1 MIFKCELKIY
11 KIFSMVHFE
20 KKENNRKHRNGVERA
35 KLLLQY
41 VCVCLTVGRRYQAM
55 LSGASSLESVDLAN
69 KQIIN
74 RFCFSVLI
82 VFTKFLLPAA
92 FRPPCFQVYSIFCYG
107 HVRLFHQL
115 HPTTKTNCIF
125 VSFEIIMGCTES
137 SLSERK
143 NGSCWPTVDE
153 GAENAMVSKKRQSVL
168 TNRQQ
173 QRPKPEAEEQIML
186 TTSNLSN
193 MQLPQIVVFSESTGK
208 NDLQSDKNENTGN
221 SSCIDD
227 SENESASLDGLK
239 KVRRSTMFKLNKLV
253 EVEKHQ
259 EGHLGGGHR
268 LDPCSSSSSSSDLE
282 KHTRTILRRFPFPTM
297 NNANRPSPG
306 SSPRFGMKTVKCIT
320 WRRDTVPPD
329 IRSADEARPQQLD
342 PVIWHAQHALNYMVV
357 KSVETAIPVVVPL
370 EKWLQ
375 DRLSSWVQLSGHDG
389 TIVPA
394 SDSTLWK
401 KRASNESNESNAY
414 IKLMNDPL
422 SNFVAKFYLFIEIE
436 DLTRHFNNPAIMDVK
451 IGTRTFLESEVNNP
465 AKRADLY
472 KKMIAIDGNEPTEE
486 EHADKA
492 ITKLRYMQFR
502 ERESSTAE
510 FGFRIEAIKSSDGH
524 TEKNFKRV
532 KSKDEIMEILI
543 HFFGPDSKKVR
554 GIFVKRL
561 KVLRRKL
568 LRSAVFMTHEFIGSS
583 LLFMYDKKHANV
595 WMIDFAKVCPVETV
609 TLNHTSSWQFGNH
622 EDGYFVGLD
631 NLIQIFEEMKLFEMR
646 RLSANTTKKNSNSS
660 SISRMSNSGFS

>member
-268 LDPCSSSSSSSDLE
+268 LDPNLLKQQYLSWFLWKNGYRID
-282 KHTRTILRRFPFPTM
+282 FPV
-297 NNANRPSPG
+297 G
-306 SSPRFGMKTVKCIT
+306 SSY
-320 WRRDTVPPD
+320 
-329 IRSADEARPQQLD
+329 
-342 PVIWHAQHALNYMVV
+342 PVMMVIV
-357 KSVETAIPVVVPL
+357 LAPL
-370 EKWLQ
+370 AAFVLY
-375 DRLSSWVQLSGHDG
+375 LASISG

-510 FGFRIEAIKSSDGH
+510 FGFRIEAIK
-524 TEKNFKRV
+524 
-532 KSKDEIMEILI
+532 
-543 HFFGPDSKKVR
+543 
-554 GIFVKRL
+554 
-561 KVLRRKL
+561 
-568 LRSAVFMTHEFIGSS
+568 FIGSS

>member
-1 MIFKCELKIY
+1 MSPNRLTIN
-11 KIFSMVHFE
+11 FE
-20 KKENNRKHRNGVERA
+20 
-35 KLLLQY
+35 
-41 VCVCLTVGRRYQAM
+41 T
-55 LSGASSLESVDLAN
+55 
-69 KQIIN
+69 
-74 RFCFSVLI
+74 
-82 VFTKFLLPAA
+82 
-92 FRPPCFQVYSIFCYG
+92 
-107 HVRLFHQL
+107 
-115 HPTTKTNCIF
+115 
-125 VSFEIIMGCTES
+125 IMGCTES

-153 GAENAMVSKKRQSVL
+153 GAENAMVGKKRQPVL
-168 TNRQQ
+168 VSRQQ
-173 QRPKPEAEEQIML
+173 QRPKPEAEKQIML

-193 MQLPQIVVFSESTGK
+193 MQLPKIVVFSESTGK
-208 NDLQSDKNENTGN
+208 DDLQSDNNENTGN

-239 KVRRSTMFKLNKLV
+239 KVRRSTMFKLNKHV
-253 EVEKHQ
+253 EVEKQQ

-306 SSPRFGMKTVKCIT
+306 SSPRFGMKTVKCIS

-329 IRSADEARPQQLD
+329 IRPADEARPQQLD

-357 KSVETAIPVVVPL
+357 LIL
-370 EKWLQ
+370 EKSTVKLYGIIFIFSIPYFNLKYIVV
-375 DRLSSWVQLSGHDG
+375 RLNLLKQQYLSWFLWKNGCKIDYPVGCSYPVMMVIVLAPLAACVLYLASISG

-422 SNFVAKFYLFIEIE
+422 SNFVAKFYREVEYKGDLFIEIE
-436 DLTRHFNNPAIMDVK
+436 DLTRHFNSPAIMDVK

-510 FGFRIEAIKSSDGH
+510 FGFRIEAIKSSDGR

-532 KSKDEIMEILI
+532 KSKD
-543 HFFGPDSKKVR
+543 
-554 GIFVKRL
+554 
-561 KVLRRKL
+561 
-568 LRSAVFMTHEFIGSS
+568 EFIGSS

-631 NLIQIFEEMKLFEMR
+631 NLIQVRNSLLISFLNYSFDLIFF
-646 RLSANTTKKNSNSS
+646 A
-660 SISRMSNSGFS
+660 

>member
-1 MIFKCELKIY
+1 LVNSLFCIRCLLFIA
-11 KIFSMVHFE
+11 ISA
-20 KKENNRKHRNGVERA
+20 RA
-35 KLLLQY
+35 KLLLQC
-41 VCVCLTVGRRYQAM
+41 VCVCVYLSFNVIRQCCLMRHLWNLLTSTSFYLQ
-55 LSGASSLESVDLAN
+55 LAN

-82 VFTKFLLPAA
+82 VFTKFVLPAA
-92 FRPPCFQVYSIFCYG
+92 FRLFAFNFLLRPCSPFTPTAADEN
-107 HVRLFHQL
+107 QL
-115 HPTTKTNCIF
+115 HFCK
-125 VSFEIIMGCTES
+125 
-137 SLSERK
+137 
-143 NGSCWPTVDE
+143 
-153 GAENAMVSKKRQSVL
+153 
-168 TNRQQ
+168 
-173 QRPKPEAEEQIML
+173 
-186 TTSNLSN
+186 
-193 MQLPQIVVFSESTGK
+193 
-208 NDLQSDKNENTGN
+208 
-221 SSCIDD
+221 
-227 SENESASLDGLK
+227 
-239 KVRRSTMFKLNKLV
+239 
-253 EVEKHQ
+253 
-259 EGHLGGGHR
+259 
-268 LDPCSSSSSSSDLE
+268 
-282 KHTRTILRRFPFPTM
+282 
-297 NNANRPSPG
+297 
-306 SSPRFGMKTVKCIT
+306 
-320 WRRDTVPPD
+320 
-329 IRSADEARPQQLD
+329 
-342 PVIWHAQHALNYMVV
+342 

-543 HFFGPDSKKVR
+543 NFFGPDSKKVR

-583 LLFMYDKKHANV
+583 LLFMYDKKHADV

-609 TLNHTSSWQFGNH
+609 TLNHTSSWQLGNH

-631 NLIQIFEEMKLFEMR
+631 NLIQQVLMVSVLDW
-646 RLSANTTKKNSNSS
+646 NSIQPS
-660 SISRMSNSGFS
+660 

>member
-1 MIFKCELKIY
+1 
-11 KIFSMVHFE
+11 
-20 KKENNRKHRNGVERA
+20 
-35 KLLLQY
+35 
-41 VCVCLTVGRRYQAM
+41 
-55 LSGASSLESVDLAN
+55 
-69 KQIIN
+69 
-74 RFCFSVLI
+74 
-82 VFTKFLLPAA
+82 
-92 FRPPCFQVYSIFCYG
+92 
-107 HVRLFHQL
+107 
-115 HPTTKTNCIF
+115 
-125 VSFEIIMGCTES
+125 MGCTES

-153 GAENAMVSKKRQSVL
+153 GAENAMVGKKRQPVL
-168 TNRQQ
+168 VSRQQ
-173 QRPKPEAEEQIML
+173 QRPKPEAEKQIML

-193 MQLPQIVVFSESTGK
+193 MQLPKIVVFSESTGK
-208 NDLQSDKNENTGN
+208 DDLQSDNNENTGN

-239 KVRRSTMFKLNKLV
+239 KVRRSTMFKLNKHV
-253 EVEKHQ
+253 EVEKQQ

-268 LDPCSSSSSSSDLE
+268 LDPNLLKQQYLSWFLWKNGCKIDYPVGCSY
-282 KHTRTILRRFPFPTM
+282 
-297 NNANRPSPG
+297 
-306 SSPRFGMKTVKCIT
+306 
-320 WRRDTVPPD
+320 
-329 IRSADEARPQQLD
+329 
-342 PVIWHAQHALNYMVV
+342 PVMMVIV
-357 KSVETAIPVVVPL
+357 LAPL
-370 EKWLQ
+370 AACVLY
-375 DRLSSWVQLSGHDG
+375 LASISG

-422 SNFVAKFYLFIEIE
+422 SNFVAKFYREVEYKGDLFIEIE
-436 DLTRHFNNPAIMDVK
+436 DLTRHFNSPAIMDVK

-510 FGFRIEAIKSSDGH
+510 FGFRIEAIK
-524 TEKNFKRV
+524 
-532 KSKDEIMEILI
+532 
-543 HFFGPDSKKVR
+543 
-554 GIFVKRL
+554 
-561 KVLRRKL
+561 
-568 LRSAVFMTHEFIGSS
+568 FIGSS

-631 NLIQIFEEMKLFEMR
+631 NLIQVRNSLLISFLNYSFDLIFF
-646 RLSANTTKKNSNSS
+646 A
-660 SISRMSNSGFS
+660 

>member
-1 MIFKCELKIY
+1 
-11 KIFSMVHFE
+11 
-20 KKENNRKHRNGVERA
+20 
-35 KLLLQY
+35 
-41 VCVCLTVGRRYQAM
+41 
-55 LSGASSLESVDLAN
+55 
-69 KQIIN
+69 
-74 RFCFSVLI
+74 
-82 VFTKFLLPAA
+82 
-92 FRPPCFQVYSIFCYG
+92 
-107 HVRLFHQL
+107 
-115 HPTTKTNCIF
+115 
-125 VSFEIIMGCTES
+125 MGCTGS

-143 NGSCWPTVDE
+143 NGSCWPAVDE
-153 GAENAMVSKKRQSVL
+153 GAENAMVGKKRQPMLASC
-168 TNRQQ
+168 QQ
-173 QRPKPEAEEQIML
+173 QRPNADAEQITL
-186 TTSNLSN
+186 TTSSIGTK
-193 MQLPQIVVFSESTGK
+193 QLPKIVIFSESSGRV
-208 NDLQSDKNENTGN
+208 DFQSVNNNNNNNNNNNTDN
-221 SSCIDD
+221 SRSMQDD
-227 SENESASLDGLK
+227 SENESASLDGEK
-239 KVRRSTMFKLNKLV
+239 KIRSTLFKLKVV
-253 EVEKHQ
+253 ELEKQ
-259 EGHLGGGHR
+259 KDGHLGSYDASHR
-268 LDPCSSSSSSSDLE
+268 LDPCSLSLSSSSSSSDLE
-282 KHTRTILRRFPFPTM
+282 KHTRSILRRFPFLTI
-297 NNANRPSPG
+297 NNGNRPSPG
-306 SSPRFGMKTVKCIT
+306 SSPRFGMKTVNCIT
-320 WRRDTVPPD
+320 WRRDTLPPD
-329 IRSADEARPQQLD
+329 VHSAEQARPQQLD

-422 SNFVAKFYLFIEIE
+422 SNFVAKFYREVEYKGDLFIEIE

-554 GIFVKRL
+554 SIFVKRL

-568 LRSAVFMTHEFIGSS
+568 LRSTVFMTHEFIGSS

-609 TLNHTSSWQFGNH
+609 TLNHTSSWQLGNH

-631 NLIQIFEEMKLFEMR
+631 NLIQVSTIC
-646 RLSANTTKKNSNSS
+646 
-660 SISRMSNSGFS
+660 

>member
-1 MIFKCELKIY
+1 LCC
-11 KIFSMVHFE
+11 
-20 KKENNRKHRNGVERA
+20 
-35 KLLLQY
+35 LLLF
-41 VCVCLTVGRRYQAM
+41 
-55 LSGASSLESVDLAN
+55 AS
-69 KQIIN
+69 
-74 RFCFSVLI
+74 
-82 VFTKFLLPAA
+82 LL
-92 FRPPCFQVYSIFCYG
+92 SIFCSG
-107 HVRLFHQL
+107 HVHHLHQL
-115 HPTTKTNCIF
+115 QPTKTNCIF

-143 NGSCWPTVDE
+143 NGSCWQTVDE
-153 GAENAMVSKKRQSVL
+153 GAENTMVGKKRQPVL
-168 TNRQQ
+168 ASRQQ
-173 QRPKPEAEEQIML
+173 QRPNAEAEQITL
-186 TTSNLSN
+186 TTSSVGGTK
-193 MQLPQIVVFSESTGK
+193 QLPKIVIFSESSGRV
-208 NDLQSDKNENTGN
+208 DFQSDNNNNTGN

-227 SENESASLDGLK
+227 SENESASLDAEK
-239 KVRRSTMFKLNKLV
+239 KIRSTLFKLKVV
-253 EVEKHQ
+253 ELEKHKD
-259 EGHLGGGHR
+259 GHLDSSDASHR
-268 LDPCSSSSSSSDLE
+268 LDPCSLSLSSSSSSSDLE
-282 KHTRTILRRFPFPTM
+282 KHTRSILRRFPFLTI
-297 NNANRPSPG
+297 NNGNRPSPG
-306 SSPRFGMKTVKCIT
+306 SSPRFGMKTVNCIT

-329 IRSADEARPQQLD
+329 VHSAEQARPQQLD

-422 SNFVAKFYLFIEIE
+422 SNFVAKFYREVEYKGDLFIEIE

-543 HFFGPDSKKVR
+543 NFFGPDSKKVR

-583 LLFMYDKKHANV
+583 LLFMYDKKHADV

-609 TLNHTSSWQFGNH
+609 TLNHTSSWQLGNH

-646 RLSANTTKKNSNSS
+646 RLSTNTTKKNSSS
-660 SISRMSNSGFS
+660 SNISRMSNSGFS

>member
-1 MIFKCELKIY
+1 
-11 KIFSMVHFE
+11 
-20 KKENNRKHRNGVERA
+20 
-35 KLLLQY
+35 LLLFVPLVFRYIQFSAMAMFAFS
-41 VCVCLTVGRRYQAM
+41 TNSTRRR
-55 LSGASSLESVDLAN
+55 
-69 KQIIN
+69 KP
-74 RFCFSVLI
+74 
-82 VFTKFLLPAA
+82 TA
-92 FRPPCFQVYSIFCYG
+92 FF
-107 HVRLFHQL
+107 
-115 HPTTKTNCIF
+115 
-125 VSFEIIMGCTES
+125 FEIIMGCTES

-153 GAENAMVSKKRQSVL
+153 GAENAMVGKKRQPVL
-168 TNRQQ
+168 ANRQQ
-173 QRPKPEAEEQIML
+173 QRPKPQAEEQIML
-186 TTSNLSN
+186 TSSNLSN

-208 NDLQSDKNENTGN
+208 DDLQSDNNENTGN

-239 KVRRSTMFKLNKLV
+239 KVRRSTIFKLNKLV
-253 EVEKHQ
+253 EVEKQQ
-259 EGHLGGGHR
+259 EGHLGAGHR

-306 SSPRFGMKTVKCIT
+306 SSPRFGMKTIKCIT

-329 IRSADEARPQQLD
+329 IRPADEARPQQLD

-422 SNFVAKFYLFIEIE
+422 SNFVAKFYREVEYKGDLFIEIE

-486 EHADKA
+486 EHVDKA

-646 RLSANTTKKNSNSS
+646 RLSANTTKKNSSSS

>member
-1 MIFKCELKIY
+1 LSKQQYLWWFLWKNGY
-11 KIFSMVHFE
+11 KIDFPVGCNYPVMMV
-20 KKENNRKHRNGVERA
+20 
-35 KLLLQY
+35 
-41 VCVCLTVGRRYQAM
+41 
-55 LSGASSLESVDLAN
+55 
-69 KQIIN
+69 I
-74 RFCFSVLI
+74 VL
-82 VFTKFLLPAA
+82 
-92 FRPPCFQVYSIFCYG
+92 
-107 HVRLFHQL
+107 
-115 HPTTKTNCIF
+115 
-125 VSFEIIMGCTES
+125 
-137 SLSERK
+137 
-143 NGSCWPTVDE
+143 
-153 GAENAMVSKKRQSVL
+153 
-168 TNRQQ
+168 
-173 QRPKPEAEEQIML
+173 
-186 TTSNLSN
+186 
-193 MQLPQIVVFSESTGK
+193 
-208 NDLQSDKNENTGN
+208 
-221 SSCIDD
+221 
-227 SENESASLDGLK
+227 ASLA
-239 KVRRSTMFKLNKLV
+239 T
-253 EVEKHQ
+253 
-259 EGHLGGGHR
+259 
-268 LDPCSSSSSSSDLE
+268 C
-282 KHTRTILRRFPFPTM
+282 ILCL
-297 NNANRPSPG
+297 ASI
-306 SSPRFGMKTVKCIT
+306 S
-320 WRRDTVPPD
+320 
-329 IRSADEARPQQLD
+329 
-342 PVIWHAQHALNYMVV
+342 
-357 KSVETAIPVVVPL
+357 
-370 EKWLQ
+370 
-375 DRLSSWVQLSGHDG
+375 G

-422 SNFVAKFYLFIEIE
+422 SNFVAKFYREVEYKGDLFIEIE

-554 GIFVKRL
+554 SIFVKRL

-568 LRSAVFMTHEFIGSS
+568 LRSTVFMTHEFIGSS

-609 TLNHTSSWQFGNH
+609 TLNHTSSWQLGNH

-646 RLSANTTKKNSNSS
+646 RLSKNTTKKNSNSS